1 MLFWRRWVLQ
11 HSRNRA
17 RRASISREGQPKS
30 FGEKCAVADT
40 ETGANAESP
49 PIGDGQKMAKPKMAK
64 WHARRAAAA
73 CVGAGAGWNANIWL
87 HCSTCSWC
95 G

>member
-1 MLFWRRWVLQ
+1 VLFWRRWVLQ

-30 FGEKCAVADT
+30 FGEKCAVANT

-49 PIGDGQKMAKPKMAK
+49 PIDIATIDIGDGQKMAKPGIQQAT
-64 WHARRAAAA
+64 
-73 CVGAGAGWNANIWL
+73 VY
-87 HCSTCSWC
+87 TCA
-95 G
+95 